1 MIIFASSDKL
11 VNSTRLK
18 YFLNILYCVN
28 AFINIKSNS
37 TILRDVLKLEKRS
50 NIKLNSFEKI
60 LLINTG
66 TTEQFLQILS
76 NSLTKIVIMQQ
87 IEKNNIITRKINII
101 SKDREKVLASAS
113 SIIYLKNLPNDIIYE
128 IRKKEKGIGMII
140 LKNKLETY
148 KRITEI
154 VYNPKKSYIYIKYT
168 LLSGKLIISKV
179 IENFSIGIWI

>member
-1 MIIFASSDKL
+1 MFI
-11 VNSTRLK
+11 
-18 YFLNILYCVN
+18 
-28 AFINIKSNS
+28 INIKSNS

-50 NIKLNSFEKI
+50 NIKLNPFEKI

-101 SKDREKVLASAS
+101 SKGRKKVLASAS
-113 SIIYLKNLPNDIIYE
+113 STIYLKDLPNSIIYE

-154 VYNPKKSYIYIKYT
+154 GYNPKKSYIYRKYT
-168 LLSGKLIISKV
+168 LFSGNLIISKV
-179 IENFSIGIWI
+179 IENFSLGIWI

>member
-1 MIIFASSDKL
+1 MLI
-11 VNSTRLK
+11 
-18 YFLNILYCVN
+18 
-28 AFINIKSNS
+28 INIKSNS

-50 NIKLNSFEKI
+50 NIKLNPIEKI

-87 IEKNNIITRKINII
+87 IEKNNIITRNINII

-113 SIIYLKNLPNDIIYE
+113 STIYLKNLPNNMIYE

-148 KRITEI
+148 KQITEI
-154 VYNPKKSYIYIKYT
+154 GYNPKKSYIYRKYT
-168 LLSGKLIISKV
+168 LLSGKFIISKV
-179 IENFSIGIWI
+179 IEKFSIGMWI